1 MKGNGRE
8 EDNKSEKTRTPTPTT
23 NPPPPTRIKTP
34 EEPLGFKLFGTMINK
49 LEAKKLLKDKR
60 LWFASFLI
68 AWAAALQRQDSFKQ
82 KFGTLNEDNSD
93 VAQE

>member
-1 MKGNGRE
+1 
-8 EDNKSEKTRTPTPTT
+8 
-23 NPPPPTRIKTP
+23 
-34 EEPLGFKLFGTMINK
+34 MINK

-68 AWAAALQRQDSFKQ
+68 AWAAALQGHMMWLQRQDSFKQ